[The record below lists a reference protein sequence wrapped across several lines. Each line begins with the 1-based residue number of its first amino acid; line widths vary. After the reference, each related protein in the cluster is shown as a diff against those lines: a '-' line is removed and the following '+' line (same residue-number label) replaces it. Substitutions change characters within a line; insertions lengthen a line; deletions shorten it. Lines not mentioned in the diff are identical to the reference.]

1 MSLMVFSFSY
11 WLKVRMLK
19 CLGRSKPHAMIDA
32 QELIKQVECIS
43 TAEVLHISMSL
54 VSLVDGI

>member
-1 MSLMVFSFSY
+1 
-11 WLKVRMLK
+11 MLK